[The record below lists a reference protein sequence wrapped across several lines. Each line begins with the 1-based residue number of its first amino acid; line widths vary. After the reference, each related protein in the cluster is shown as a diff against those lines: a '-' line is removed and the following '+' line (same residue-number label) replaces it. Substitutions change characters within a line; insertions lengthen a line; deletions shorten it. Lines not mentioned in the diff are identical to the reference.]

1 MNTRKYVKLTI
12 AVVLAAVVLGGC
24 DLLTLNE
31 REIVKVTDLTIE
43 GVALDPEFDFS
54 VLEYTANAPA
64 ETDTVTVSVERDQAE
79 DTVEINSVEVI
90 PGDGTRT
97 VALDPGENTITI
109 FVRRGTKAAAYT
121 VAITRGD

>member
-12 AVVLAAVVLGGC
+12 GVVLAAVFFAGC
-24 DLLTLNE
+24 DLLTPAE
-31 REIVKVTDLTIE
+31 REIVKITDLTIE
-43 GVALDPEFDFS
+43 GVTLDPEFDFS
-54 VLEYTANAPA
+54 VLGYTATVPA

-79 DTVEINSVEVI
+79 DTVEINLIEVL
-90 PGDGTRT
+90 PGTGSKT
-97 VALDPGENTITI
+97 VDLDPGENTITI